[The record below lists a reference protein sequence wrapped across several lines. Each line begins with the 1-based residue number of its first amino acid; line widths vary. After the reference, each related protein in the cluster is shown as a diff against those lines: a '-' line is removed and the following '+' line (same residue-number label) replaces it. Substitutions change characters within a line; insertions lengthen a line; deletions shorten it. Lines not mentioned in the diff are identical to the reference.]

1 MRIGFIGLG
10 SQGAPMAQR
19 IVAAGYRTT
28 LWARRPATLEQFAET
43 AAEIAPTPRAL
54 AQASDLVCLCVGN
67 DADIR
72 EVLTGEDGVLG
83 GLAPGAIVAV
93 HSTVH
98 PDTCRELAEIA
109 AAQGVTLIDAAVS
122 GGAPAVAQ
130 GRLLVMAGGP
140 VEAVEKCRPVFG
152 TYADPVVHLGDT
164 GAGQVTKLLNNLLFT
179 ANLATAASTLALGRD
194 LGVDQAKLGEVI
206 AHGSANS
213 FALGRILAGTLARIG
228 EHAGHTLRKDVGL
241 LAELATGADAETGV
255 ALTAADETLSLIGH
269 PR

>member
-1 MRIGFIGLG
+1 MRVGFIGLG

-28 LWARRPATLEQFAET
+28 LWARRPATLEPFAET
-43 AAEIAPTPRAL
+43 AAEVARTPRLL

-72 EVLTGEDGVLG
+72 DVLTGEDGVLA
-83 GLAPGAIVAV
+83 GLASGAIVAV
-93 HSTVH
+93 HSTIH
-98 PDTCRELAEIA
+98 PDTCRELAEVA
-109 AAQGVTLIDAAVS
+109 AAQGVTVIDAAVS

-140 VEAVEKCRPVFG
+140 AEAIDRCRPVFD
-152 TYADPVVHLGDT
+152 TYADPVVHLGEV

-179 ANLATAASTLALGRD
+179 ANLATAASTLGLGRD
-194 LGVDQAKLGEVI
+194 LGVDQARLGEVI
-206 AHGSANS
+206 AHGSADS

-228 EHAGHTLRKDVGL
+228 DHAGHTLRKDVQL
-241 LAELATGADAETGV
+241 LAELATGADADVGV
-255 ALTAADETLSLIGH
+255 ALTAADAMLGQIGH

>member
-98 PDTCRELAEIA
+98 PDTCRELAETA

-130 GRLLVMAGGP
+130 GRLLVMTGGP
-140 VEAVEKCRPVFG
+140 VEAVDRCRPVFG

-206 AHGSANS
+206 ANGSANS

>member
-10 SQGAPMAQR
+10 SQGAPMARR
-19 IVAAGYRTT
+19 IVEAGYRTT
-28 LWARRPATLEQFAET
+28 LWARRPATLEPFADT
-43 AAEIAPTPRAL
+43 AAEFAHTPLAL

-93 HSTVH
+93 HSTIH
-98 PDTCRELAEIA
+98 PDTCRELAEKA

-122 GGAPAVAQ
+122 GGAPAVAA

-140 VEAVEKCRPVFG
+140 VEAVDRCRPVFG
-152 TYADPVVHLGDT
+152 TYADPVVHLGDI

-179 ANLATAASTLALGRD
+179 ANLATAASTLALGQD
-194 LGVDQAKLGEVI
+194 LGVDQARLGEVI

-228 EHAGHTLRKDVGL
+228 DHAGHTLRKDVHL
-241 LAELATGADAETGV
+241 LAELATGADADTGV
-255 ALTAADETLSLIGH
+255 ALTAADATLGLIGH

>member
-54 AQASDLVCLCVGN
+54 ARASDLVCLCVGN

-93 HSTVH
+93 HSTIH
-98 PDTCRELAEIA
+98 PDTCRELAETA

-140 VEAVEKCRPVFG
+140 VEAVDRCRPVFG

-206 AHGSANS
+206 ANGSANS

>member
-72 EVLTGEDGVLG
+72 EVLSGEDGVFG

-93 HSTVH
+93 HSTIH
-98 PDTCRELAEIA
+98 PDTCRELAELA

-140 VEAVEKCRPVFG
+140 VEAVDRCRPVFG

-206 AHGSANS
+206 ANGSANS